1 MQEVP
6 ESLQASTLAATII
19 HMAHALDKQVIAEG
33 VETLDQLDFL
43 RERGCDIAQ
52 GFVLAHP
59 STVAEVT
66 ELLGARQPAEPWAQS
81 AAS

>member
-1 MQEVP
+1 
-6 ESLQASTLAATII
+6 
-19 HMAHALDKQVIAEG
+19 VIAEG